1 MRRGAVVPPSGRCRD
16 RQAAGDGRWSFV
28 SVTMRI
34 PASQRAHVVGA
45 TVETASGAPRAY
57 CGSLGLA
64 SLSLA
69 SGCMD
74 VLSFLKLGYVFT
86 SAMTGNTAL
95 LAIAIGHGR
104 LLAAFRS
111 LCALLGFALGVVLAT
126 LLYAPWNAEQRARG
140 ALTRILLVELVFLG
154 GCATLWSACVEPI
167 PPTVLY
173 AVIALAALSMGMQAV
188 GALVARAQASA
199 DRGSAT
205 RICERLPRTAWAR
218 CWRHCSSRTTSK
230 RRSGFRQGPC
240 HARSASR
247 CLVKDAREIQRFTCN
262 SRRQNRNK
270 PNIGQCDPCFS
281 RSTLLV
287 TNDANK
293 KGSLKHGQDSDRDVG
308 DHCFAHCA
316 GHVGHWRV
324 DVGREQ

>member
-1 MRRGAVVPPSGRCRD
+1 
-16 RQAAGDGRWSFV
+16 
-28 SVTMRI
+28 VTMRI

-104 LLAAFRS
+104 LLAASRS

-140 ALTRILLVELVFLG
+140 ALTRILLVELVFLV

-188 GALVARAQASA
+188 GARSINSSGISTIVFTTGLIHIVM
-199 DRGSAT
+199 SAT
-205 RICERLPRTAWAR
+205 GTLARRAGASVGGSWISNAHLRTFAAYGLGAVLAALFVSHDVEAAIWLPAGAVSCALGLSLLGERRER
-218 CWRHCSSRTTSK
+218 N
-230 RRSGFRQGPC
+230 
-240 HARSASR
+240 SAFHLQQSQ
-247 CLVKDAREIQRFTCN
+247 A
-262 SRRQNRNK
+262 K
-270 PNIGQCDPCFS
+270 PQQ
-281 RSTLLV
+281 T
-287 TNDANK
+287 
-293 KGSLKHGQDSDRDVG
+293 
-308 DHCFAHCA
+308 
-316 GHVGHWRV
+316 
-324 DVGREQ
+324 